1 MAIGRISG
9 PMLLPNLERQGVNL
23 SIDGNL
29 ILFDVTNKTITVG
42 STVPLYSLPNT
53 APPGST
59 SILYAEG
66 APSLK
71 TYWGPA
77 PTNINVGRQT
87 HTVTIPSLQGYG
99 NADITLP
106 LGVAS
111 IVYKIE
117 VSRPVKLE
125 VFGSAARNEP
135 NPYTFV
141 ATTGHLVDDGTV
153 ILNDGSSFQTRQYT
167 VFANME
173 NPVNSNVY
181 ATVTSLDC
189 TQAGNP
195 VTLSFYYF
203 KSIAA

>member
-23 SIDGNL
+23 AIDGNL
-29 ILFDVTNKTITVG
+29 ILFDVTSRTITIG
-42 STVPLYSLPNT
+42 NTVPLYSLPNT
-53 APPGST
+53 APPGVT

-66 APSLK
+66 SPSLR

-77 PTNINVGRQT
+77 PANIDVGRQT
-87 HTVTIPSLQGYG
+87 LEITVPSLPGYG
-99 NADITLP
+99 NADIVLP
-106 LGVAS
+106 MGVAS

-125 VFGSAARNEP
+125 VFGTASRTEP

-141 ATTGHLVDDGTV
+141 ATTGHLIDDGTV
-153 ILNDGSSFQTRQYT
+153 VLNDGSSFQTRQYT

-173 NPVNSNVY
+173 TPVNPNIY

-189 TQAGNP
+189 TNANDP
-195 VTLSFYYF
+195 VTISFYYF
-203 KSIAA
+203 RSIAS